1 MYMGNFMIMCGVGDI
16 FIILG
21 GGGFY
26 WVLLMYPVHLTCIFH
41 IPLFFFMANN
51 LLLDCFVKFELFLSK
66 FDNCQPIY
74 ICFLNINKWKILIF
88 CKKKK
93 SCHKKENK
101 KILCY
106 NLIYLSYNL
115 KEKLNM

>member
-41 IPLFFFMANN
+41 IPLFFSWPNN

-93 SCHKKENK
+93 KSCHKKENK

-106 NLIYLSYNL
+106 NLIYLSYN
-115 KEKLNM
+115 